1 MISLPAGV
9 TPATGPGTSAG
20 TGTSTR
26 TGTGP
31 GTAAGPGPRGNGRME
46 SGASQRGQ
54 RVRIRARETGM
65 LAACRLD
72 PEPSREAAARRS
84 QMAGPGDVSPGWA
97 GRPAGVTWPDG
108 PAGDAAVPAYLHAL
122 LHQVEPF
129 PAAVH
134 DARWDIRAF
143 NRSYDALFS
152 LESVPAR
159 NRNAVLLYFT
169 DPGLRHLWPDWAD
182 GAPRVVR
189 QFRAAMAR
197 HGGEPAW
204 AALLDRLRQA
214 SPDFSR
220 LWEQGGEDGVGG
232 PGNVPERFVHPVAG
246 TLRLARFRLWA
257 EPGDEGLVA
266 VGYTPADVATAAK
279 LPRLQALSTAAVPGS

>member
-9 TPATGPGTSAG
+9 TPATGPGTSTGAGPG
-20 TGTSTR
+20 TGT
-26 TGTGP
+26 
-31 GTAAGPGPRGNGRME
+31 GTAAGPGPRGSGRKE
-46 SGASQRGQ
+46 SGASLRGQ

-65 LAACRLD
+65 LAAGRLD
-72 PEPSREAAARRS
+72 PEPSREAAARRGEIT
-84 QMAGPGDVSPGWA
+84 GPGDVSPGWA
-97 GRPAGVTWPDG
+97 GRPAGVTRPDG
-108 PAGDAAVPAYLHAL
+108 QPGDAGVPAFLHAL
-122 LHQVEPF
+122 LRQVEPF

-134 DARWDIRAF
+134 NARWDILAF
-143 NRSYDALFS
+143 NRGYDALFS

-169 DPGLRHLWPDWAD
+169 DPGLRRLWPDWAD

-204 AALLDRLRQA
+204 TVLLDRLRQA

-220 LWEQGGEDGVGG
+220 LWERGGEDGAGG

-257 EPGDEGLVA
+257 EPGNEGLVA
-266 VGYTPADVATAAK
+266 VGYTPADVTTAAK

>member
-9 TPATGPGTSAG
+9 TPATGPGPTTGAG
-20 TGTSTR
+20 P
-26 TGTGP
+26 GTGP
-31 GTAAGPGPRGNGRME
+31 GTAAGPGPRGSGRKE
-46 SGASQRGQ
+46 SGASLRGQ

-65 LAACRLD
+65 LAAGRLD
-72 PEPSREAAARRS
+72 PEPSREAAARRGEIT
-84 QMAGPGDVSPGWA
+84 GPGDVSPGWA
-97 GRPAGVTWPDG
+97 GRPAGVTRPDG
-108 PAGDAAVPAYLHAL
+108 QPGDAGVPAFLHAL
-122 LHQVEPF
+122 LRQVEPF

-134 DARWDIRAF
+134 NARWDILAF
-143 NRSYDALFS
+143 NRGYDALFS

-169 DPGLRHLWPDWAD
+169 DPGLRRLWPDWAD

-204 AALLDRLRQA
+204 TVLLDRLRQA

-220 LWEQGGEDGVGG
+220 LWERGGEDGAGG

-257 EPGDEGLVA
+257 EPGNEGLVA
-266 VGYTPADVATAAK
+266 VGYTPADVTTAAK

>member
-1 MISLPAGV
+1 
-9 TPATGPGTSAG
+9 
-20 TGTSTR
+20 
-26 TGTGP
+26 
-31 GTAAGPGPRGNGRME
+31 
-46 SGASQRGQ
+46 
-54 RVRIRARETGM
+54 M
-65 LAACRLD
+65 LAARHLD
-72 PEPSREAAARRS
+72 PEPSREAAARRGEITG
-84 QMAGPGDVSPGWA
+84 AGDVSPGWA
-97 GRPAGVTWPDG
+97 GRPAGVTRPDG
-108 PAGDAAVPAYLHAL
+108 QPGDAGVPAFLHAL
-122 LHQVEPF
+122 LRQVEPF

-134 DARWDIRAF
+134 NARCDILAF
-143 NRSYDALFS
+143 NRGYDALFS

-169 DPGLRHLWPDWAD
+169 DPGLRRLWPDWAD

-189 QFRAAMAR
+189 QFRGAMAR

-204 AALLDRLRQA
+204 TVLLDRLRQA

-220 LWEQGGEDGVGG
+220 LWERGDEDGAGG
-232 PGNVPERFVHPVAG
+232 PGNMPERLVHPVAG

-266 VGYTPADVATAAK
+266 VGYTPADVTTAAK

>member
-9 TPATGPGTSAG
+9 TPATGPGTS
-20 TGTSTR
+20 

-31 GTAAGPGPRGNGRME
+31 GPGPGTAPPGPGPRGSGRKE
-46 SGASQRGQ
+46 SGASLRGQ

-65 LAACRLD
+65 LAARHLD
-72 PEPSREAAARRS
+72 PEPSREAAARRGEIT
-84 QMAGPGDVSPGWA
+84 GPGDVSPGWA
-97 GRPAGVTWPDG
+97 GRPAGVTRPDG
-108 PAGDAAVPAYLHAL
+108 QPGDAGVPAFLHAL
-122 LHQVEPF
+122 LRQVEPF

-134 DARWDIRAF
+134 NARCDILAF
-143 NRSYDALFS
+143 NRGYDALFG

-169 DPGLRHLWPDWAD
+169 DPGLRRLWPDWAD

-204 AALLDRLRQA
+204 TVLLDRLRQA
-214 SPDFSR
+214 SPDFSL
-220 LWEQGGEDGVGG
+220 LWERGGEDGAGG
-232 PGNVPERFVHPVAG
+232 PGNVPERLVHPVAG

-257 EPGDEGLVA
+257 EPGNEGLVA
-266 VGYTPADVATAAK
+266 VGYTPADVTTAAK
-279 LPRLQALSTAAVPGS
+279 LPRLQALSTASVPGS